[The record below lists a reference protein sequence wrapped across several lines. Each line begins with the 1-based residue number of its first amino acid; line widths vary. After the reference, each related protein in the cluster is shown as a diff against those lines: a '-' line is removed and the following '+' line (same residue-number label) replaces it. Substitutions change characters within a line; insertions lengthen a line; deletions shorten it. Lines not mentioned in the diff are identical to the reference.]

1 MSRIGRLPIA
11 VPAGVTVTV
20 DGRSITVVGPRGT
33 LSRDLHPDMAV
44 SETDGTPP
52 ASSGPTESKTHKQLH
67 GLTRT
72 LVSNMVEGVTAG
84 YRKGLEITGVG
95 YRATL
100 NGRKLTLNLG
110 YSHPIEIDPPSGIAF
125 EVENP
130 TRLAVVGIDK
140 ELVGQVAAKV
150 RVDAQAR
157 AVQGQGRPLRRRGRP
172 AQGGQGRQDRWKEVT
187 R

>member
-1 MSRIGRLPIA
+1 MSRIGRLPIM
-11 VPAGVTVTV
+11 VPSGVDVTIEGRNVTVT
-20 DGRSITVVGPRGT
+20 GPKGT
-33 LSRDLHPDMAV
+33 LSRALHPDMTV
-44 SETDGTPP
+44 TREDGTIVVTR
-52 ASSGPTESKTHKQLH
+52 PTEQKTHKQLH

-72 LVSNMVEGVTAG
+72 LVNNMVVGVTDG

-110 YSHPIEIDPPSGIAF
+110 YSHPIEIDPPAGISF

-140 ELVGQVAAKV
+140 ELVGQIAAKV
-150 RVDAQAR
+150 RSTRKPEPYKGKGVRYA
-157 AVQGQGRPLRRRGRP
+157 GEYIRRKAGK
-172 AQGGQGRQDRWKEVT
+172 AGKIGGKK
-187 R
+187 